1 MFDTIIRIFAQLLT
15 LIIIADVVLTWF
27 MRPDHP
33 LRSTL
38 DSIVNPMLEPI
49 RRMLPQNVRI
59 DISPMILIIII
70 ELVQV
75 ILIGL
80 F

>member
-1 MFDTIIRIFAQLLT
+1 MFDTIIRILAQLLT
-15 LIIIADVVLTWF
+15 FIVFIDVVLTWF

-49 RRMLPQNVRI
+49 RRILPQNVRI

-70 ELVQV
+70 EIVQV

>member
-1 MFDTIIRIFAQLLT
+1 MLT

-33 LRSTL
+33 MRSTL